1 MFNHLHQHC
10 KCPWTTL
17 AASVKEPGTKLLPVP
32 LRNSWT
38 TANAKV
44 IVKTGVNCYLH
55 NWINPKSS
63 VVGNDVDPD
72 KVSEGQCC
80 SDGYLQLV
88 MFSFQ
93 PRTTIWRKL
102 TPTFLE
108 GYTCR
113 VKSISPSWNIRR
125 IIGYNQLEVGLN
137 LVILT
142 GAEVTVV
149 TYKIVQSGKENRLL

>member
-10 KCPWTTL
+10 KCPWTTPS
-17 AASVKEPGTKLLPVP
+17 ASVKEPGTKLLPVP

-44 IVKTGVNCYLH
+44 TVKTGVNLH

-93 PRTTIWRKL
+93 LVTTTWRKL

-113 VKSISPSWNIRR
+113 VKSISPSWKIRR
-125 IIGYNQLEVGLN
+125 IIGYNQLLLGLN

-149 TYKIVQSGKENRLL
+149 TYKIVQSGKENWLLW